1 MVKGRLYTCAA
12 KSQERRAAQTA
23 IYEILDLLVRV
34 MAPIL
39 VFTAEEIWQNM
50 PKEEDKPVTSVHL
63 LDWPAPMDEATYDK
77 EEGLN
82 FRVISEAIQLI
93 PDVAKILEEK
103 RSEGLIGSSFDAKI
117 KLLTKSR
124 ERYKFLES
132 LKDDLP
138 EIFKVSQ
145 VEIGVGD
152 NFPDV
157 AIEVSKADGEKCQ
170 RCWNYNSSVG
180 KSEKH
185 PSLCDKCEAAI
196 GEEKT
201 N

>member
-1 MVKGRLYTCAA
+1 
-12 KSQERRAAQTA
+12 
-23 IYEILDLLVRV
+23 
-34 MAPIL
+34 
-39 VFTAEEIWQNM
+39 
-50 PKEEDKPVTSVHL
+50 
-63 LDWPAPMDEATYDK
+63 
-77 EEGLN
+77 
-82 FRVISEAIQLI
+82 
-93 PDVAKILEEK
+93 
-103 RSEGLIGSSFDAKI
+103 LIGSSFDAKI
-117 KLLTKSR
+117 KLLTKSQ

-145 VEIGVGD
+145 VEIESGD

-157 AIEVSKADGEKCQ
+157 AIEVSKAEGEKCQ

-180 KSEKH
+180 RSEKH
-185 PSLCDKCEAAI
+185 PSLCNKCEAAI